1 MPRLRIALLSAV
13 VVVAACHH
21 AARVA
26 SGPTPEQNLA
36 RATNAFRHGDFRRAQ
51 DLYQRLLFDLAPG
64 SPQLPEVRYFL
75 AESNFQLGQFV
86 EAAHQYRQVA
96 DAFPDSPYAPVA
108 LLRAADANLRS
119 WHDPDLDP
127 SYGQAALAI
136 YQELQGRYPD
146 SEAAGRARQH
156 TVQVRALLA
165 DKSYNNGL
173 FYLRRRAFD
182 SAIIYFKDVIA
193 SYPETPRVADAL
205 LRLIDAY
212 AAIGYT
218 SELRET
224 CDNLRRY
231 HPEAAGQA
239 RACPADST
247 AAQ

>member
-1 MPRLRIALLSAV
+1 MPRSRIAALSVLVAV
-13 VVVAACHH
+13 ACHH
-21 AARVA
+21 GPARVA
-26 SGPTPEQNLA
+26 SGPTPEQTQA
-36 RATNAFRHGDFRRAQ
+36 RATQAFRHGDFRRAQ

-75 AESNFQLGQFV
+75 AESNFQLGQLI
-86 EAAHQYRQVA
+86 EAAHQFRQVA
-96 DAFPDSPYAPVA
+96 DQFPESPYAPVA
-108 LLRAADANLRS
+108 LLRAADANMRS

-136 YQELQGRYPD
+136 YQELQGRYPESD
-146 SEAAGRARQH
+146 AAARARLQAGR
-156 TVQVRALLA
+156 VRAWLA
-165 DKSYNNGL
+165 DKSYNNGM
-173 FYLRRRAFD
+173 FYLRRRAYD

>member
-1 MPRLRIALLSAV
+1 MWTV
-13 VVVAACHH
+13 VGAAAACHH

-26 SGPTPEQNLA
+26 SGPTPEQTVA
-36 RATNAFRHGDFRRAQ
+36 RANQAFRHGDFHRAQ
-51 DLYQRLLFDLAPG
+51 DLYQRLLFDLGPG
-64 SPQLPEVRYFL
+64 NPQLPEVRYFL
-75 AESNFQLGQFV
+75 AETNFQLGQMI
-86 EAAHQYRQVA
+86 EAAHQFRQVA
-96 DAFPDSPYAPVA
+96 DQFPESPYAPVA
-108 LLRAADANLRS
+108 LLRAGDSNMRS

-136 YQELQGRYPD
+136 YQELQGRYPQSD
-146 SEAAGRARQH
+146 AAARARMQA
-156 TVQVRALLA
+156 TQLRGWLA
-165 DKSYNNGL
+165 DKSYKNGL
-173 FYLRRRAFD
+173 FYLRRRAYD

-212 AAIGYT
+212 SAIGYT

-231 HPEAAGQA
+231 HPEAASQA

-247 AAQ
+247 AAR

>member
-1 MPRLRIALLSAV
+1 MPRPRIVLMSAV
-13 VVVAACHH
+13 VVLAACHH
-21 AARVA
+21 GARVA

-36 RATNAFRHGDFRRAQ
+36 RATQAFRHGDFRRAQ
-51 DLYQRLLFDLAPG
+51 DLYQRLLFDLGPG
-64 SPQLPEVRYFL
+64 NPQLPEVRYFL

-86 EAAHQYRQVA
+86 EAAHQFRQVA
-96 DAFPDSPYAPVA
+96 DQFPESPYAPVG

-136 YQELQGRYPD
+136 YQELQGRYPQSD
-146 SEAAGRARQH
+146 AAGRARVH
-156 TVQVRALLA
+156 AVQVRAWLA
-165 DKSYNNGL
+165 DKSYKNGL
-173 FYLRRRAFD
+173 FYLRRRAYD

-193 SYPETPRVADAL
+193 SYPETSRVADAL

-212 AAIGYT
+212 TAIGYT